1 MLSRS
6 FLRSANFWLQNDAIL
21 RNAAQIGFVLSTY
34 EKQAVQRCENIR
46 NSLGLNYKSAA
57 LPAELCRRSHTK
69 AVFSEL
75 IKRSSHE
82 RINAGLAAAGVRL
95 GRWSTL
101 DRHVKSVA
109 KLSRKGLSER
119 RIAAELCIPAGSVF
133 AILKRTRNDSIR

>member
-1 MLSRS
+1 
-6 FLRSANFWLQNDAIL
+6 
-21 RNAAQIGFVLSTY
+21 
-34 EKQAVQRCENIR
+34 
-46 NSLGLNYKSAA
+46 
-57 LPAELCRRSHTK
+57 
-69 AVFSEL
+69 L
-75 IKRSSHE
+75 IKSSSDE

-119 RIAAELCIPAGSVF
+119 RIAAELYIPAGSVF